1 MTPKRKYY
9 LVIRVGKNSFTPVD
23 WSETSFYEGEDLY
36 SLPGIDKF
44 TSKTFSLDLIKEC
57 LKLGIL
63 DENDLFSSLEI
74 LYIENDK
81 NYTIKEGPIFLEDNY
96 IMGEDFLINYIINN
110 KNNKELIN
118 NILMQCNIK
127 ETSEELEEFKLILK
141 NIKNIEEPD
150 EILKEYLSIFKNLSY
165 EQKRAICYRLS
176 NSIYNQKQKEY
187 ATKKSLKNERKVA

>member
-9 LVIRVGKNSFTPVD
+9 LVIRVGKNSYTPVD

-44 TSKTFSLDLIKEC
+44 TSKVFSLDLIKEC

-81 NYTIKEGPIFLEDNY
+81 NYTVKEGPIFQEDNY
-96 IMGEDFLINYIINN
+96 IMSEDLLMDYIIKN
-110 KNNKELIN
+110 KNNKEVIN

-127 ETSEELEEFKLILK
+127 DTSLDLEEFKLILK
-141 NIKNIEEPD
+141 SIGTIKESD
-150 EILKEYLSIFKNLSY
+150 EVLKEYLSIFKKLTY
-165 EQKRAICYRLS
+165 EQKRAICCRLS
-176 NSIYNQKQKEY
+176 NSIYNQKQKEDG
-187 ATKKSLKNERKVA
+187 TKKSLKNERKVA